1 MGLGDK
7 IGKELRGWTAVAI
20 TIVIASV
27 ILLKFRSSNIGEM
40 AACTGQYTEYNSTS
54 NLCYNVTNTA
64 NTTAVTGQ
72 LSLTLDTF
80 VSALSE
86 PKNWIVIVIIAII
99 GVGVLALFKKGM
111 SGGSSVK
118 SSGGTRYN

>member
-1 MGLGDK
+1 MGLGDT
-7 IGKELRGWTAVAI
+7 IGKELRSWTAVAI

-27 ILLKFRSSNIGEM
+27 ILLKFKSSNVGGM
-40 AACTGQYTEYNSTS
+40 TCNPSYTYNGTAD
-54 NLCYNVTNTA
+54 NCYLTA
-64 NTTAVTGQ
+64 NNSVTATINSVATTTN
-72 LSLTLDTF
+72 TF

-111 SGGSSVK
+111 GSGG